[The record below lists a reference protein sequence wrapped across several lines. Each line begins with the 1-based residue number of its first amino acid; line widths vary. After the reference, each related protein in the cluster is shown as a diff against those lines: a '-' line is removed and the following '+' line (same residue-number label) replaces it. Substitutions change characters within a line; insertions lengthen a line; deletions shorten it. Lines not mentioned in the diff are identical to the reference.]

1 MEGES
6 NKKSIQMPEVIVVA
20 CLIIIVMCTALF
32 VATRVDINTKANQL
46 VTLRSIS
53 EKITVN
59 MKDYFDT
66 QWIALDVADRYT
78 QYVNLTTVEDTLI
91 NLNAAKAFCGLQNS
105 ENILFLID
113 SKGYYYTVKSGKGSL
128 WNRSDRLKESR
139 AIFITSMAEFKDN
152 IEEYICFCKKLDQ
165 PITTQEGVQFTHII
179 LAADERAFDIDLS
192 LSEFGHITDAFVM
205 RSNGRKINSQTENTD
220 LAKAY
225 NLVDALAGAR
235 YLMGDSYEE
244 TKERIA
250 AGKSAAALL
259 EYKGDTYSMAL
270 HPMGVEDWYAVFI
283 VNSKDMLSDVKPLLC
298 RLICIMAA
306 SAAVMIVLVVA
317 LLMIMRKQEQ
327 KRERIMQDRL
337 RDAALAADKANQAK
351 SVFLSRMSH
360 DIRTPI
366 NGIIGMTAIA
376 ESKIE
381 DRASVESC
389 LRKISVASDH
399 LLELVNEVL
408 DISRIESGKVVLE
421 NAPLDLRDMLNSISD
436 ILEGRLTAKDLLYRT
451 DFQDISAP
459 CIEGCENLLKQIL
472 INILGNAIKYTDDG
486 GMVIFKVYNE
496 RPEQN
501 IARYHF
507 IVKDTGIGISSEYV
521 QHIFDRFSQE
531 ELSARSNYEGT
542 GLGLSIVKELTDL
555 MGGEVLVSSKVG
567 VGSVFEV
574 IIPFV
579 LSDIK
584 ESIKQQSD
592 SISDS
597 TVTRKLHVLLAE
609 DNDTNREVA
618 EFFLTKAGAVCVSV
632 ENGQLALDA
641 FKRSS
646 PGEYDAILLDV
657 MMPELD
663 GLETA
668 QAIRALDRPD
678 AQTIPMIAMSANAY
692 AEDVEKS
699 LTAGMNAHLTKPIR
713 FDTVIETIQEFCQ

>member
-1 MEGES
+1 
-6 NKKSIQMPEVIVVA
+6 
-20 CLIIIVMCTALF
+20 
-32 VATRVDINTKANQL
+32 
-46 VTLRSIS
+46 
-53 EKITVN
+53 
-59 MKDYFDT
+59 
-66 QWIALDVADRYT
+66 
-78 QYVNLTTVEDTLI
+78 
-91 NLNAAKAFCGLQNS
+91 
-105 ENILFLID
+105 
-113 SKGYYYTVKSGKGSL
+113 
-128 WNRSDRLKESR
+128 
-139 AIFITSMAEFKDN
+139 
-152 IEEYICFCKKLDQ
+152 
-165 PITTQEGVQFTHII
+165 
-179 LAADERAFDIDLS
+179 
-192 LSEFGHITDAFVM
+192 
-205 RSNGRKINSQTENTD
+205 
-220 LAKAY
+220 
-225 NLVDALAGAR
+225 
-235 YLMGDSYEE
+235 
-244 TKERIA
+244 
-250 AGKSAAALL
+250 
-259 EYKGDTYSMAL
+259 
-270 HPMGVEDWYAVFI
+270 
-283 VNSKDMLSDVKPLLC
+283 
-298 RLICIMAA
+298 
-306 SAAVMIVLVVA
+306 
-317 LLMIMRKQEQ
+317 
-327 KRERIMQDRL
+327 
-337 RDAALAADKANQAK
+337 
-351 SVFLSRMSH
+351 
-360 DIRTPI
+360 
-366 NGIIGMTAIA
+366 
-376 ESKIE
+376 
-381 DRASVESC
+381 
-389 LRKISVASDH
+389 
-399 LLELVNEVL
+399 
-408 DISRIESGKVVLE
+408 
-421 NAPLDLRDMLNSISD
+421 MLNSISD

-501 IARYHF
+501 FARYHF

-597 TVTRKLHVLLAE
+597 TVTRKLHVLLAD

-641 FKRSS
+641 FKRSF